1 MILTVTLNASID
13 KLYLVEKLA
22 PYSVSRVQE
31 VVNTAG
37 GKGLNVSHELRTP
50 LTNVRSYADYLSFL
64 FRYKSTAKLR
74 NRKGKSKKKIRNEER
89 KDQKN

>member
-37 GKGLNVSHELRTP
+37 ARGSMSPGWPPWRAGTSPPWALWAAITAS
-50 LTNVRSYADYLSFL
+50 SF
-64 FRYKSTAKLR
+64 KA
-74 NRKGKSKKKIRNEER
+74 
-89 KDQKN
+89 

>member
-37 GKGLNVSHELRTP
+37 GKGLNVSRVAALGGRARHRPWALWAAITA
-50 LTNVRSYADYLSFL
+50 SSF
-64 FRYKSTAKLR
+64 KA
-74 NRKGKSKKKIRNEER
+74 
-89 KDQKN
+89 

>member
-37 GKGLNVSHELRTP
+37 GKGAQCLPGGRLGGRARHRHGLCGR
-50 LTNVRSYADYLSFL
+50 L
-64 FRYKSTAKLR
+64 
-74 NRKGKSKKKIRNEER
+74 
-89 KDQKN
+89 